1 MALFNAWRRRV
12 WGVAAVWVGAEL
24 PNKRLASCSCN
35 ACWLNCTRSAGGACC
50 SADCT
55 LGKARAEEIDD
66 DPVLDSNW
74 DKSTIPGLTE
84 VTALIKVH
92 IGRNPE
98 LFKLFCGDARAQRAQ
113 SNRHLP
119 GTIECSH
126 MKLLPLGALCACL
139 CLVPMLVTRKAVA
152 QKAAPQPPKAAQG
165 ASESDDPTRIIL
177 DVTRVNILFTV
188 TDKKGRFIT
197 DLTKGDFDIVENK
210 KPQTIQQFTAE
221 SDLPLRLA
229 VLVDTSNS
237 IREQFRFE
245 QQAAIRFIQSVLRPR
260 ADKVMLVSFDSAA
273 EMVSDLT
280 DDLKKLEDGVQS
292 MRPGGGTAF
301 YDAIY
306 FAAKEKLMMDQ
317 PRDKFRRAMIVISDG
332 MDTESRMSRDQ
343 ALEMAQKADVVIYAI
358 STNIKRDDSDGDKVL
373 RYLTEETGGQAFF
386 PFKIEDLD
394 QSFENIANELRHQYN
409 IFYRPEPLKTDG
421 LYHPVTVTTT
431 ARKHLVVRARK
442 GYYAPKL

>member
-1 MALFNAWRRRV
+1 MGAAFCAGALF
-12 WGVAAVWVGAEL
+12 
-24 PNKRLASCSCN
+24 
-35 ACWLNCTRSAGGACC
+35 
-50 SADCT
+50 
-55 LGKARAEEIDD
+55 
-66 DPVLDSNW
+66 
-74 DKSTIPGLTE
+74 IPLFF
-84 VTALIKVH
+84 APIK
-92 IGRNPE
+92 
-98 LFKLFCGDARAQRAQ
+98 
-113 SNRHLP
+113 
-119 GTIECSH
+119 
-126 MKLLPLGALCACL
+126 
-139 CLVPMLVTRKAVA
+139 A
-152 QKAAPQPPKAAQG
+152 QKPSASPPPAAAAPK
-165 ASESDDPTRIIL
+165 SEPDEQTRIVL

-197 DLTKGDFDIVENK
+197 DLGKNDFEVVENK
-210 KPQTIQQFTAE
+210 KQQTIQQFTAE

-237 IREQFRFE
+237 IRDQFRFE
-245 QQAAIRFIQSVLRPR
+245 QQAAILFIQCVVRPR
-260 ADKVMLVSFDSAA
+260 TDRLMLVSFDSAA

-280 DDLKKLEDGVQS
+280 DDVRKLEEGVKS

-332 MDTESRMSRDQ
+332 EDTESRLTRDQ

-409 IFYRPEPLKTDG
+409 IFYRPEPLKADG
-421 LYHPVTVTTT
+421 LYHPVTVRTKG
-431 ARKHLVVRARK
+431 RKDLVVRARK
-442 GYYAPKL
+442 GYYAPNL